1 MSIASNNA
9 FMFLLH
15 VFKQY
20 SNNPLAVSWTA
31 CRESFKA
38 VGLDWCSTYH
48 CNTTTASFLTFQPRW
63 HLCLESR
70 PLSLYL
76 SRFVFYKGSVL
87 ERVCIFTTLY
97 RTGRMHTSWITQL
110 ITCRLFVWM
119 AWTGYNCAQGSHPGL
134 HNLCRSASV
143 TQDYTVCAGQPWSL
157 RTTQS
162 VPVSLGHSGLHSLCW
177 SASVTQD
184 YTVCAG
190 QPRSLRTTQSV
201 LVSLGHSGQAKM
213 SSGLKSQ
220 KTCSGG
226 VTMISATPVKSNC
239 FEWFPAGCSTN
250 C

>member
-143 TQDYTVCAGQPWSL
+143 TQDYTVCAGQLQSP

-162 VPVSLGHSGLHSLCW
+162 AQVSVSKNCHVTLLRRPRHDYLFSQNRYPNCPMIFTDVPPHFAAMVLTF
-177 SASVTQD
+177 ASE
-184 YTVCAG
+184 TVCSRG
-190 QPRSLRTTQSV
+190 GGPCHWNKTFWV
-201 LVSLGHSGQAKM
+201 L
-213 SSGLKSQ
+213 
-220 KTCSGG
+220 
-226 VTMISATPVKSNC
+226 
-239 FEWFPAGCSTN
+239 
-250 C
+250 